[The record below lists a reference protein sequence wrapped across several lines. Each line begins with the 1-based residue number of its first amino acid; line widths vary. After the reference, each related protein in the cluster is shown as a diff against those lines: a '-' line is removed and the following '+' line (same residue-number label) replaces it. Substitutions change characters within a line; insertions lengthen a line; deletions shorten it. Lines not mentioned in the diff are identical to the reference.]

1 VSNGEWRRPGPGAP
15 PLAASRAV
23 GRRAAL
29 GAARLPD
36 EEAARD
42 GDVIGRDLVEG
53 AERRR
58 LRGRADLRDDGRW
71 MPLAAARIAAPFDRK
86 AARDR
91 RSLVGRRLDRHQ
103 AAAGQLTQIKKHSTR
118 SSKDKVV
125 RRQDA
130 CLTLYLIAARVRRR
144 LSSAVA

>member
-1 VSNGEWRRPGPGAP
+1 M
-15 PLAASRAV
+15 
-23 GRRAAL
+23 L

-36 EEAARD
+36 EEPARD
-42 GDVIGRDLVEG
+42 RNVVCRDLVER
-53 AERRR
+53 AERGR
-58 LRGRADLRDDGRW
+58 LRRRADLGDDGRW
-71 MPLAAARIAAPFDRK
+71 VAFATARIAAPFDREP
-86 AARDR
+86 ARDR
-91 RSLVGRRLDRHQ
+91 GILGARRLDRYQ